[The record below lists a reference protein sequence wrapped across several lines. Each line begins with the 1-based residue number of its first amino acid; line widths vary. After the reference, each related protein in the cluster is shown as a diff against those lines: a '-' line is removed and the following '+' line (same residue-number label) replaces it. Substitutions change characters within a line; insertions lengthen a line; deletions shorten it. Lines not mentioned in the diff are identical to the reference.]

1 MTLLVPSGPARRI
14 RDHLAGAY
22 PDEGCGILI
31 GRDGDESREVTLVVE
46 AENTRED
53 SRRNRY
59 LIGPEDFLEA
69 DRRARVAGLEVLG
82 FFHSHP
88 DHPPVPSAFDLE
100 HAWPYYSYLIVN
112 VTGGAVGEQRCW
124 RLREDRSGFEAERL
138 EIEPTPRS
146 DAVGVQE

>member
-1 MTLLVPSGPARRI
+1 MTLLVPSEPARRI

-22 PDEGCGILI
+22 PEEGCGILI
-31 GRDGDESREVTLVVE
+31 GRDGGESREVTQVVE

-59 LIGPEDFLEA
+59 VIGPEDFLAA
-69 DRRARVAGLEVLG
+69 DRRARAAGLEVLG

-100 HAWPYYSYLIVN
+100 QAWPYYSYLIVS
-112 VTGGAVGEQRCW
+112 VTGGVAGEQRCW
-124 RLREDRSGFEAERL
+124 RLREDRSEFEAERL